1 MGLTTAPKVQVQ
13 YPLSMRINDSE
24 TFVGTSMRVRE
35 RAVRVCVRVC
45 VFMSVCARLHC
56 MQVASLKKMIVLRH
70 SLCPHDVG
78 G

>member
-24 TFVGTSMRVRE
+24 TFVGTSMRARE
-35 RAVRVCVRVC
+35 RAVRVCVR

-56 MQVASLKKMIVLRH
+56 MQVASLKNDCLKTFTLP
-70 SLCPHDVG
+70 S
-78 G
+78 

>member
-35 RAVRVCVRVC
+35 RAVRVCVC